1 MILPKKFVF
10 QNIKNQVVFK
20 NLDDSGVLSSD
31 FPGPRTSAASLTS
44 LASATSMASTAL
56 KALFHKKIL
65 ILMVGSSLAP
75 PKWPILAPFCGMD
88 HQKSKFSL
96 KSDTL
101 SVGGCW
107 GQLMLF
113 FFEKWLCYQTVLY
126 ISIPEPSSN
135 HI

>member
-75 PKWPILAPFCGMD
+75 PK
-88 HQKSKFSL
+88 
-96 KSDTL
+96 
-101 SVGGCW
+101 
-107 GQLMLF
+107 
-113 FFEKWLCYQTVLY
+113 
-126 ISIPEPSSN
+126 
-135 HI
+135 